1 MHIFQMKKRMQK
13 TMESTRFAGCPI
25 IPVAAKPGGP
35 EVSTLDT
42 KLTYYIH
49 PTQFVSSSIPGVL
62 LSKRRLLYK
71 YSVLGSY
78 RGEDDG
84 IKSKHRNKM
93 KTKLNIFGTS
103 EYRYTLM
110 LSPQ

>member
-1 MHIFQMKKRMQK
+1 MKKRMQK

-35 EVSTLDT
+35 EVSTLAA

-49 PTQFVSSSIPGVL
+49 PKQFVSSSIPGVL

-71 YSVLGSY
+71 YSVPGSY

-84 IKSKHRNKM
+84 IKSEHRNKM
-93 KTKLNIFGTS
+93 EKKIKHFQ
-103 EYRYTLM
+103 YF
-110 LSPQ
+110 